1 MHKCEKSNDNNE
13 SYEVEAMQQPWC

>member
-1 MHKCEKSNDNNE
+1 MHKCEKSKDNNE